1 MLHDDR
7 GLAYFLGVDLVVL
20 AVLLLGWLVLGLAMG
35 LVLLLLLLRRLLP
48 LSTHLLNIHV
58 VLGKV
63 ALLLLRH
70 HDARAHWAVLS
81 GAWVSRSI
89 LGHH

>member
-1 MLHDDR
+1 
-7 GLAYFLGVDLVVL
+7 
-20 AVLLLGWLVLGLAMG
+20 
-35 LVLLLLLLRRLLP
+35 